1 MLNCASA
8 SRVCMLP
15 PQGSYEFM
23 DGRDFIFWSV
33 SPCRFEKMI
42 SGMYMGELVRLILVK
57 MAKEELLFRG
67 KLSPELLTT
76 GRFETKDVSEIEG

>member
-1 MLNCASA
+1 MLMGACE
-8 SRVCMLP
+8 
-15 PQGSYEFM
+15 GS
-23 DGRDFIFWSV
+23 
-33 SPCRFEKMI
+33 I